1 MTSSSYSQSV
11 TVGRIV
17 RDTLAVFGKN
27 PFLFIGAFIPVFL
40 AVGALL
46 SPFIEITLPLGFRIT
61 GLTSGGGPSL
71 FLTLLVVGAIGLV
84 AGGFLQGLLTY
95 RAILLHR
102 GQAKS
107 AGESVGRAIGALHQV
122 VGASVLTSL
131 LASLPIL
138 PGAIV
143 LGIALGA
150 HNEPLAELAVLLF
163 VVMLPVSVWIVVGL
177 SLAVPAIVGR
187 LRGMMWG
194 LTWSW
199 EAAHGLRWVLFAAYL
214 VLSVLSAIPIALS
227 AVLLLSLRTWMIGII
242 LLSIFQSISS
252 SLLVIAAS
260 VAYDWIRDKVPKTQS
275 VHWAD

>member
-1 MTSSSYSQSV
+1 
-11 TVGRIV
+11 
-17 RDTLAVFGKN
+17 
-27 PFLFIGAFIPVFL
+27 
-40 AVGALL
+40 
-46 SPFIEITLPLGFRIT
+46 
-61 GLTSGGGPSL
+61 
-71 FLTLLVVGAIGLV
+71 
-84 AGGFLQGLLTY
+84 
-95 RAILLHR
+95 
-102 GQAKS
+102 
-107 AGESVGRAIGALHQV
+107 
-122 VGASVLTSL
+122 
-131 LASLPIL
+131 L

>member
-46 SPFIEITLPLGFRIT
+46 SPFIEQTLRPGFRIT
-61 GLTSGGGPSL
+61 GLASGGGPFL
-71 FLTLLVVGAIGLV
+71 FLTLLVVGSIGLV
-84 AGGFLQGLLTY
+84 AGGFLQGILTY

-102 GQAKS
+102 GQAKR
-107 AGESVGRAIGALHQV
+107 AGEAIGRAIDSLHQV

-143 LGIALGA
+143 FGIALEA
-150 HNEPLAELAVLLF
+150 QNEPLAELAFLLF
-163 VVMLPVSVWIVVGL
+163 VVMVPVSVWIVVGL

-194 LTWSW
+194 LAWSW
-199 EAAHGLRWVLFAAYL
+199 EAAHGFRWVLFASYL

-227 AVLLLSLRTWMIGII
+227 AVLLLSSPTRTIGII

-260 VAYDWIRDKVPKTQS
+260 VAYDWIRDKAPKTQS
-275 VHWAD
+275 LHGAE